1 MSLNPTMFLLL
12 AAAAQMSGQD
22 TVIHIDVNL
31 VQVDAVVTDSANKH
45 VSTLKAGDFVILQ
58 DGKPQT
64 ITKFLLHRGKPG
76 ADWHRNGR
84 SERSR

>member
-1 MSLNPTMFLLL
+1 MFLLL

-31 VQVDAVVTDSANKH
+31 MQVDAVVTDSANKY

-64 ITKFLLHRGKPG
+64 ITNFSYIAANPAPTGI
-76 ADWHRNGR
+76 RNGR